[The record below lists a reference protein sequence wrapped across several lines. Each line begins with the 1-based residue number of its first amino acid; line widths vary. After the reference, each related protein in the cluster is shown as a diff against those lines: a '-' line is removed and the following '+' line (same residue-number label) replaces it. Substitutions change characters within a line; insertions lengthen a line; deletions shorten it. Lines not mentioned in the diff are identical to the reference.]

1 MARSVNKAILLGN
14 LGKDAELSYL
24 PSGQAVS
31 KFTLATNRR
40 FKDKAGEWQDETE
53 WHNIVVWGKTA
64 ESLTQYLTKGQ
75 KVYVE
80 GRIRSRTWEGRD
92 GSKHFTTEINAN
104 DVVLASGRSTSPGLA
119 QKNTSTASIPCS
131 VQRPSGRSLSTR
143 TSTRACDIASSA
155 SSLTSRV
162 PSVRA
167 WRVRAA
173 DRRRAATR

>member
-104 DVVLASGRSTSPGLA
+104 DVVLASGRSTEE
-119 QKNTSTASIPCS
+119 
-131 VQRPSGRSLSTR
+131 
-143 TSTRACDIASSA
+143 SSA
-155 SSLTSRV
+155 EHAQARQARPATAPPAPSSDEGISPEITDDDI
-162 PSVRA
+162 PF
-167 WRVRAA
+167 
-173 DRRRAATR
+173 